1 MADSS
6 YLGYENQQVLAL
18 VQAML
23 GAISSNVRA
32 VSLECVNGA
41 VHLYF
46 VLEQDRAED
55 REEMEDIADEFEAL
69 QEGPIEIETHVFI
82 SSERWPRGVG
92 SLRGRPVY
100 VRRGM

>member
-1 MADSS
+1 MAASRH
-6 YLGYENQQVLAL
+6 LGYENQQVLTL

-23 GAISSNVRA
+23 GAISPNVRA
-32 VSLECVNGA
+32 VSIDCLDDG

-55 REEMEDIADEFEAL
+55 REEIEDIAAEFEAL
-69 QEGPIEIETHVFI
+69 QEGPIEIETHVSI
-82 SSERWPRGVG
+82 SSERWPKGVG
-92 SLRGRPVY
+92 SVRGRPVY